1 MSYFVVVPGA
11 LVPAPIAPP
20 LLARARPPFLAR
32 RLRHAQANP
41 PQVLTGDGA
50 AHLDWL
56 WAQFG
61 APEERP
67 ITAPYAWR
75 ALNRTS
81 AIDVPSDQ
89 PLWQADPVHFALA
102 RDRLLVTQLDAEAA
116 VTPDES
122 RALAAEAAPIMAGF
136 NATLRVIDSS
146 HWFLSFDTPWPL
158 TTVGYVAALGRS
170 ADQVLPS
177 GEAAARWRKLLTEI
191 QIAWH
196 QHPVNER
203 REAAGLRTI
212 NGLWLHGG
220 GVWRELPRR
229 PFDAIAASDATIRG
243 WALASGIA
251 PNALMPAESKPVG
264 VSSAL
269 TYWPDL
275 LSFSINEDWDAWLGA
290 LAHVDEKFEGHV
302 THAFANGF
310 NDVTLVLAGREAVRN
325 VVLKRS
331 DGLRF
336 WRNNPISEL
345 FAEPESA

>member
-11 LVPAPIAPP
+11 LVPASIASP
-20 LLARARPPFLAR
+20 LLARATSPLLAR
-32 RLRHAQANP
+32 RLRHAEASA
-41 PQVLTGDGA
+41 PQVLAGDGA

-56 WAQFG
+56 WSQFG
-61 APEERP
+61 GAGERP

-81 AIDVPSDQ
+81 VIDVPSDQ
-89 PLWQADPVHFALA
+89 PIWQADPVHFALA
-102 RDRLLVTQLDAEAA
+102 RDRMLVTQLDNEAA

-122 RALAAEAAPIMAGF
+122 SALAAEAAAIMAGF
-136 NATLRVIDSS
+136 NATLRVLDPS

-158 TTVGYVAALGRS
+158 TTVGYDAALGRS
-170 ADQVLPS
+170 AQQVLPT

-229 PFDAIAASDATIRG
+229 PFEAIAASDAAIRG

-251 PNALMPAESKPVG
+251 PSSLMSTDAKPAG
-264 VSSAL
+264 VPSAL
-269 TYWPDL
+269 IYWPDL
-275 LSFSINEDWDAWLGA
+275 HTLAIEEDWDRWLTA
-290 LAHVDEKFEGHV
+290 LAKFDGQLEGHV
-302 THAFANGF
+302 AHAFANGF
-310 NDVTLVLAGREAVRN
+310 SDVTLVLAGRVTVRS
-325 VVLKRS
+325 VILKRS

-336 WRNNPISEL
+336 WRTNPVAEL
-345 FAEPESA
+345 FAEAERD